1 MRRASGG
8 VGVPKVRCDLHIHTA
23 LSPCA
28 APEMTPKNIVNMA
41 TLAGANVIAITDHNS
56 VRNVW
61 AVTAAAGSKLVVV
74 PAMEVWTR
82 EDVHM
87 LCLFPNLMVA
97 ETFDRKV
104 YAALPNRRGDEDLF
118 GQQYLFDSENKI
130 IGWEERL
137 LLSPVE
143 LSIDDVCNEVTV
155 LGGVVIPAHVDRT
168 YSVITQLGFI
178 PPHLPIGLVEVSR
191 RGKQPEESRA
201 YQRITNSD
209 AHSLAALAGSI
220 PWELDVPVTTAEGV
234 IEALKLKIKPQ

>member
-1 MRRASGG
+1 M
-8 VGVPKVRCDLHIHTA
+8 
-23 LSPCA
+23 
-28 APEMTPKNIVNMA
+28 
-41 TLAGANVIAITDHNS
+41 
-56 VRNVW
+56 
-61 AVTAAAGSKLVVV
+61 
-74 PAMEVWTR
+74 
-82 EDVHM
+82 
-87 LCLFPNLMVA
+87 
-97 ETFDRKV
+97 
-104 YAALPNRRGDEDLF
+104 
-118 GQQYLFDSENKI
+118 
-130 IGWEERL
+130 
-137 LLSPVE
+137 E